1 MIMNGIAGEIGWH
14 GTEVGLAASL
24 GLKIIR
30 SEVVAA
36 NVVERIRTLA
46 TVLLQHWSTRTAAAI
61 FARAFAMRG
70 FNASEKRLMRFAPT
84 VPMSPREDRMR

>member
-14 GTEVGLAASL
+14 GTEVGLATSL

-36 NVVERIRTLA
+36 DVAERLRTLA
-46 TVLLQHWSTRTAAAI
+46 TVLLRHWSRRTTTAI
-61 FARAFAMRG
+61 FARAFAMRS

-84 VPMSPREDRMR
+84 VPIGPREDRMK

>member
-24 GLKIIR
+24 GLIIR

-36 NVVERIRTLA
+36 NVVERLRTLA
-46 TVLLQHWSTRTAAAI
+46 TVLLRHWSRRTTTAI
-61 FARAFAMRG
+61 FARAFAMRS